1 MFNHILVP
9 LDGSPLAERALSHAE
24 TFARLFGG
32 RITLLEVLDPAP
44 YHENPSAVEPLNW
57 QIRKAEADVY
67 LQGLNSQ
74 LRSRGL
80 NSDYVLREGRTPE
93 NIVDFAHEQDI
104 DLLVLSTHGGSGL
117 TRWNLSGVVSKVIDK
132 IYLPVLLLRG
142 YQDMGPGIPVSGG
155 ELPEPVGSYSV
166 QDGMTGQASHPT
178 SESHAPAQMVD
189 HPVSYRRI
197 LVPIDTSRRA
207 ECALPAAI
215 TLAKPEIAPTPT
227 NPPAAGSP
235 EVKPADG
242 STLIL
247 AAVVNPPELPI
258 PAPYPEEIQQMRDR
272 FLALSRSAVEAYLN
286 DLKVRVQ
293 VNSEAR
299 IVENPSVSVAIHHL
313 VEQENVDLVVLCA
326 HGQTGEINWPYGSVA
341 RNYIEHGTKTV
352 LVMQDVPLS
361 QVRPT
366 AAEVAAEKY
375 GRR

>member
-1 MFNHILVP
+1 M
-9 LDGSPLAERALSHAE
+9 
-24 TFARLFGG
+24 
-32 RITLLEVLDPAP
+32 EVLDPAP

-57 QIRKAEADVY
+57 QIRKAEAEVY
-67 LQGLNSQ
+67 LQGLSAQ
-74 LRSRGL
+74 LRSRGF

-93 NIVDFAHEQDI
+93 NIVDYAHEQDI

-117 TRWNLSGVVSKVIDK
+117 SRWNLSAVVSKVIEK

-142 YQDMGPGIPVSGG
+142 YQDIGPVIPVSGG
-155 ELPEPVGSYSV
+155 EAPEPVGSYSV

-178 SESHAPAQMVD
+178 PESRPPVRELER
-189 HPVSYRRI
+189 PVSYRRI

-215 TLAKPEIAPTPT
+215 TLAKHDIPEPAETSV
-227 NPPAAGSP
+227 PAASSTGAAAPAVAPAPGS
-235 EVKPADG
+235 G
-242 STLIL
+242 SVSEATDASLTTLLL

-258 PAPYPEEIQQMRDR
+258 PAPYPEEIQQMSDR
-272 FLALSRSAVEAYLN
+272 FLSLSRSAVENYLN
-286 DLKVRVQ
+286 ELKIRVQ
-293 VNSEAR
+293 VNSETR
-299 IVENPSVSVAIHHL
+299 IVENASVSIAIHHL

-341 RNYIEHGTKTV
+341 RNYIEHGTRPV
-352 LVMQDVPLS
+352 LVIQDVPLS

-366 AAEVAAEKY
+366 AAEIAAEKI